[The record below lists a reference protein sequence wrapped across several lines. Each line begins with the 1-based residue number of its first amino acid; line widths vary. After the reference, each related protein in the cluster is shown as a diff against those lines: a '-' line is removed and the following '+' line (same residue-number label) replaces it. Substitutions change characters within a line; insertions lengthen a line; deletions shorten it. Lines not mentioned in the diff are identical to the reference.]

1 MSVASAHEDAKNLN
15 PKKFVSQHQ
24 KSEMPHAKSTLAQ
37 APGAKAAASF
47 ARASVGGIRKQAASV
62 RSATASSPSSQSTA
76 STSSS
81 SNSYGSNSYGSSSSG
96 TSSASTTS
104 SVSASGSSGSSSSS
118 SDDDRGSG
126 SSRSGKKSALAAE
139 IELAERES
147 ATRWLQLAATSS
159 KEDPTAS
166 STPGAPLS
174 VDTVQLLVRA
184 LQVGVHNKLGQHSI
198 ESLSFERDPASSLR
212 HGLNWMVAYY
222 LMPND

>member
-1 MSVASAHEDAKNLN
+1 
-15 PKKFVSQHQ
+15 
-24 KSEMPHAKSTLAQ
+24 MPHAKSTLAQ

-81 SNSYGSNSYGSSSSG
+81 SYSYGSNSYGSSSSG

-104 SVSASGSSGSSSSS
+104 SVSASGSGGSSSS

>member
-1 MSVASAHEDAKNLN
+1 
-15 PKKFVSQHQ
+15 
-24 KSEMPHAKSTLAQ
+24 MPHAKSTLAQ

-81 SNSYGSNSYGSSSSG
+81 SYSYGSNSYGSSSSG

-104 SVSASGSSGSSSSS
+104 SVSASGSSGSSSS

>member
-1 MSVASAHEDAKNLN
+1 VAPEDAKNLN
-15 PKKFVSQHQ
+15 AAQKPGSLQQ
-24 KSEMPHAKSTLAQ
+24 KSEAPRAKSTLAQ
-37 APGAKAAASF
+37 TPGAKAAANT
-47 ARASVGGIRKQAASV
+47 ARASVGGIRKQATSV
-62 RSATASSPSSQSTA
+62 RSAASSSSSSHSTGST

-81 SNSYGSNSYGSSSSG
+81 SYASSSSG
-96 TSSASTTS
+96 SSSASRTS
-104 SVSASGSSGSSSSS
+104 SVSTSGSSGSSSSS